1 MKMVLNILAIDANL
15 NACSDTGVINALS
28 IIGIALNI
36 IKIVV
41 PIILIVMGMIDMT
54 KSVIASDQDAL
65 KKNLNVFVR
74 RCIAA
79 VIVFIAPSLLN
90 GIFTLID
97 GFDEVRSQYSVC
109 VSCVLDYSG
118 GECPGIT
125 KVGEETNVS

>member
-15 NACSDTGVINALS
+15 NACSDTGIINALS
-28 IIGIALNI
+28 MVGIALNI

-41 PIILIVMGMIDMT
+41 PLILIVMGMIDMT
-54 KSVIASDQDAL
+54 KAVIASDQDAL

-79 VIVFIAPSLLN
+79 ILVFITPSLLN

-97 GFDEVRSQYSVC
+97 GFDEVRSEYSVC

-118 GECPGIT
+118 GECPGLT
-125 KVGEETNVS
+125 KVGASE